1 MLSVI
6 QRRRLMLKV
15 PFFVAG
21 IMGQSLDLL
30 KAITFGL
37 FPNNILTQDQVKNLQ
52 IDNIVSTDAN
62 DLSDLE
68 IRPTAMET
76 VLPEYLWR
84 YRVSGQ
90 YASIKDSA
98 KGLKK

>member
-1 MLSVI
+1 
-6 QRRRLMLKV
+6 MLKV

-21 IMGQSLDLL
+21 IMGKSLDLL

-37 FPNNILTQDQVKNLQ
+37 FSNNILTQDQVKNLQ
-52 IDNIVSTDAN
+52 RDNIVSTDAN

-98 KGLKK
+98 KGLKN

>member
-1 MLSVI
+1 
-6 QRRRLMLKV
+6 MLKV

-21 IMGQSLDLL
+21 IMGKSLDVV

-52 IDNIVSTDAN
+52 NDNIVSVDAKGLA
-62 DLSDLE
+62 DLG
-68 IRPTAMET
+68 ITPTAMET
-76 VLPEYLWR
+76 VLPDYLWR

-90 YASIKDSA
+90 YAAIKNSA

>member
-1 MLSVI
+1 
-6 QRRRLMLKV
+6 MLKV
-15 PFFVAG
+15 PFFVAR
-21 IMGQSLDLL
+21 IMAKSLDIF

-52 IDNIVSTDAN
+52 NDNIVSVGAKGVA
-62 DLSDLE
+62 DLG
-68 IRPTAMET
+68 INPIAMET
-76 VLPEYLWR
+76 VLPDYLWR

-90 YASIKDSA
+90 YAAIKNSA

>member
-1 MLSVI
+1 M
-6 QRRRLMLKV
+6 KV

-21 IMGQSLDLL
+21 IMGKSLDIL

-52 IDNIVSTDAN
+52 IDNIVSADKK
-62 DLSDLE
+62 DLSELE

-76 VLPEYLWR
+76 VLPDYLWR

-90 YASIKDSA
+90 YASIKNSA
-98 KGLKK
+98 KGLKN